1 MGDIPFE
8 DVIIHSTVLAPDGRR
23 MSKSLGTG
31 IDPLD
36 VIAEHGADATR
47 YGLLKMSSTQDVRF
61 SYDAVAEGRR
71 LANKLWNVSR
81 LVLGAAEG
89 VEPALRP
96 SALEEHWILAR
107 LEEAR
112 AAVEADLADF
122 RFAAA
127 VATLYRTTFDDFC
140 DWYAEAIKPRLYDRD
155 EAATATALGA
165 LELLLKLLHPV
176 MPHVTEEIW
185 TSLPARET
193 RLIVAPWPD
202 ARPAATSGAALQ
214 GVQDAASI
222 YRRSG
227 VRVALGAD
235 EERIFAAVVRPTPDG
250 AGDAAAEIARLRKEV
265 ERGERMLANERFVA
279 SAPADVVEGERAKLE
294 RYRRELDALE
304 R

>member
-1 MGDIPFE
+1 
-8 DVIIHSTVLAPDGRR
+8 
-23 MSKSLGTG
+23 
-31 IDPLD
+31 
-36 VIAEHGADATR
+36 
-47 YGLLKMSSTQDVRF
+47 
-61 SYDAVAEGRR
+61 
-71 LANKLWNVSR
+71 
-81 LVLGAAEG
+81 
-89 VEPALRP
+89 
-96 SALEEHWILAR
+96 
-107 LEEAR
+107 
-112 AAVEADLADF
+112 
-122 RFAAA
+122 
-127 VATLYRTTFDDFC
+127 
-140 DWYAEAIKPRLYDRD
+140 
-155 EAATATALGA
+155 
-165 LELLLKLLHPV
+165 
-176 MPHVTEEIW
+176 VTEEIW

-250 AGDAAAEIARLRKEV
+250 AGDATAEIARLRKEV